1 MNKQKKVILGIVLLI
16 VLVMGIGYAA
26 ITNVELSITGRA
38 TATANQENFKV
49 YFTGENTVKSN
60 NDSSVETAVTAK
72 ATTATVNFSGLTTR
86 NDERYAIL
94 EIENGSADIE
104 AESITVTATST
115 DTETFEV
122 SAVMCDSTGNAISN
136 FAVANGAKTY
146 VKVSTKLLKTPTTDV
161 NTSITATITAVP
173 KAN

>member
-16 VLVMGIGYAA
+16 VLFMGIGYAA

-60 NDSSVETAVTAK
+60 NDSSVETA
-72 ATTATVNFSGLTTR
+72 
-86 NDERYAIL
+86 
-94 EIENGSADIE
+94 
-104 AESITVTATST
+104 VTATST

>member
-1 MNKQKKVILGIVLLI
+1 MNKQKKVILGIILLI
-16 VLVMGIGYAA
+16 VLFMGIGYAA

-49 YFTGENTVKSN
+49 YFTGKNTVKSS
-60 NDSSVETAVTAK
+60 NDSTVEITVAEK
-72 ATTATVNFSGLTTR
+72 SQTATVNFSGLTTR

-94 EIENGSADIE
+94 EIENASADIE

-122 SAVMCDSTGNAISN
+122 NAVMCDASGNAISN

-146 VKVSTKLLKTPTTDV
+146 VKVSTKLLKTPTNDV

-173 KAN
+173 KSN